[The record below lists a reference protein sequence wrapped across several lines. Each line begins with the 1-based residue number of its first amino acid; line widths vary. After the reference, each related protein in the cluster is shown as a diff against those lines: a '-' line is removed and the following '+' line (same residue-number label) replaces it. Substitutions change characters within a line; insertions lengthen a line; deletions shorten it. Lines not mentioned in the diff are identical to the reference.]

1 MKKGF
6 KHFYVIKQRC
16 WVRNTH
22 QDSRK
27 ILEAQLTYQQAH
39 VHFPIYMFENVIKK
53 AKLHYEEYLCSAPLM
68 CIY

>member
-16 WVRNTH
+16 RVRNTH

-27 ILEAQLTYQQAH
+27 ILEAQLNYQQAD
-39 VHFPIYMFENVIKK
+39 VHFPIYMFENVIKV
-53 AKLHYEEYLCSAPLM
+53 
-68 CIY
+68 I